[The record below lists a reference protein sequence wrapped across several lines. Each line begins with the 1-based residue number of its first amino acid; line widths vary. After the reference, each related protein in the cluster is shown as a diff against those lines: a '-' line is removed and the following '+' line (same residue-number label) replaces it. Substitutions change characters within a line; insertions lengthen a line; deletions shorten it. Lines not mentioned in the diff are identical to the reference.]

1 MKAHEMKAIVFDIGN
16 VLVRWDPHLAF
27 TEALGSR
34 EAAAEFLERTGF
46 SALNLRA
53 DGGETFA
60 ELAAEIA
67 DAGDRA
73 LFADYPAQY
82 HLTIAELLEGT
93 WALMDRLR
101 AKGHPIHAIT
111 NWSAETWEAG
121 VALHPR
127 LGSAFG
133 VTVVSGREKVLKPD
147 PAIFALLCERAGV
160 AAGDCI
166 FIDDSPKNVA
176 GAAAFGM
183 DAIQFT
189 APEALEISLTERGL
203 L

>member
-1 MKAHEMKAIVFDIGN
+1 MKAIVFDIGN
-16 VLVRWDPHLAF
+16 VLVRWDPELAF
-27 TEALGSR
+27 MGALGSR
-34 EAAAEFLERTGF
+34 EAARAFIERIGF
-46 SALNLRA
+46 AALNLRA

-60 ELAAEIA
+60 DLATEIA

-73 LFADYPAQY
+73 LFAGYPAQY
-82 HLTIAELLEGT
+82 HLTIAELLDGT

-111 NWSAETWEAG
+111 NWSAETWEIG
-121 VALHPR
+121 VGLHPR
-127 LGSAFG
+127 LGSACG
-133 VTVVSGREKVLKPD
+133 TTIVSGREKVLKPQ
-147 PAIFALLCERAGV
+147 PQIFALLCERAGL
-160 AAGDCI
+160 APADCL
-166 FIDDSPKNVA
+166 FIDDSASNVA

-183 DAIQFT
+183 DAILFT

>member
-1 MKAHEMKAIVFDIGN
+1 MKAIVFDIGN
-16 VLVRWDPHLAF
+16 VLVRWDPELAF
-27 TEALGSR
+27 MGALGSR
-34 EAAAEFLERTGF
+34 EAARAFIERIGF
-46 SALNLRA
+46 AALNLRA

-60 ELAAEIA
+60 DLATEI
-67 DAGDRA
+67 DGAGDRA
-73 LFADYPAQY
+73 LFAGYPAQY
-82 HLTIAELLEGT
+82 HLTIAELLDGT

-111 NWSAETWEAG
+111 NWSAETWEIG
-121 VALHPR
+121 VDLHPR

-133 VTVVSGREKVLKPD
+133 TTIVSGREKVLKPQ
-147 PAIFALLCERAGV
+147 PQIFALLCERAGL
-160 AAGDCI
+160 APADCL
-166 FIDDSPKNVA
+166 FIDDSASNVA

-183 DAIQFT
+183 DAILFT